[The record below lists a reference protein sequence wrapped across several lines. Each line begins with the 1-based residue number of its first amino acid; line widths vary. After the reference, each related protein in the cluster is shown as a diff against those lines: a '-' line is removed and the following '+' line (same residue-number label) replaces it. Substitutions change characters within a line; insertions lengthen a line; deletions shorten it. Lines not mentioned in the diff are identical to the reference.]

1 MYNNNWTSGHL
12 MNCLDP
18 DFFDGKEALIEQ
30 NLCHI
35 TNTGVTLMIFIFN
48 NYRFRASSSV
58 CLDHRATRRKTPPH

>member
-18 DFFDGKEALIEQ
+18 DFLDGKEAKPVPYHEHRRDA
-30 NLCHI
+30 ND
-35 TNTGVTLMIFIFN
+35 FIFN

-58 CLDHRATRRKTPPH
+58 CLDHRATRRRTPPH